1 MMCHGNSHGV
11 IVKNPLISNLRSS
24 ETMSNVYITLSSKIP
39 KSQEVQKSSKKQKG
53 QKFQKLQK
61 VQKKSKMYKKYK

>member
-1 MMCHGNSHGV
+1 MMCHANSHGI

-39 KSQEVQKSSKKQKG
+39 KSQKVQKSSKNQKG
-53 QKFQKLQK
+53 QKFQKVKK
-61 VQKKSKMYKKYK
+61 VQKSTKQVHNV